1 MVEASPALCQLT
13 EPRLDDVE
21 EGIRVYLLCC
31 ISTISSDVRHMLPL
45 FCALLFGVYRF
56 SFCTSALRADLLPQP
71 VSFVFFA
78 PTTPSASVLHSSG
91 VCCWSSA

>member
-1 MVEASPALCQLT
+1 ME
-13 EPRLDDVE
+13 EPRSALWQLIEPRIDDVE

-56 SFCTSALRADLLPQP
+56 SFCTSALRADLLLQP
-71 VSFVFFA
+71 VSFVFRA
-78 PTTPSASVLHSSG
+78 PTTPI
-91 VCCWSSA
+91 C